1 MNYTQAIIIF
11 FECSANNLASQ
22 IVQFKEKE
30 EI

>member
-22 IVQFKEKE
+22 IVQFKE